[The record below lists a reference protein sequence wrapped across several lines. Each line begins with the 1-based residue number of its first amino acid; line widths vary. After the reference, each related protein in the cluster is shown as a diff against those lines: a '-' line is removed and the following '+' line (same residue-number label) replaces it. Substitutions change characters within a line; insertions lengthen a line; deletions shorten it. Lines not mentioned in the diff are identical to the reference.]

1 MWHKTLEV
9 NCSQSTPHQLYERLS
24 KGRQIPQVTGSYS
37 AGGGALS
44 NFVAPPCS
52 FFRSFCTP
60 KWENF
65 RPVYYVMRPRL
76 FLKKV
81 NIFHQEKES
90 YLKTPLLPKV
100 YLKYLDMM
108 IVIIFNHATRE
119 LRTTAAR
126 SKLFGDSLL
135 WIQRILG
142 FRQPHFS
149 SSFLFS
155 FTEKNHLFYCVAH
168 WHLLF
173 QISRHASPVV
183 GAKIRDF

>member
-1 MWHKTLEV
+1 M
-9 NCSQSTPHQLYERLS
+9 
-24 KGRQIPQVTGSYS
+24 TGSYS

-90 YLKTPLLPKV
+90 YLKTPLLLPRHDDRHYFQPRHAWTLHYRCMVK
-100 YLKYLDMM
+100 
-108 IVIIFNHATRE
+108 IIWGLPPLNSKNFGFS
-119 LRTTAAR
+119 TT
-126 SKLFGDSLL
+126 
-135 WIQRILG
+135 
-142 FRQPHFS
+142 
-149 SSFLFS
+149 SFFFFFFFP
-155 FTEKNHLFYCVAH
+155 FTEKATSSIV
-168 WHLLF
+168 LLIDTYF
-173 QISRHASPVV
+173 FKFPAMRARWWAPKFVIFKKLALSSSS
-183 GAKIRDF
+183 KWKW